1 MAKANSNRYLRDS
14 RTPLLRFSGFYFMSF
29 LFFLFLLVGTPC
41 FGNTI
46 TEAETVRLRSEMK
59 MLAKRDAW
67 TGVDRAFRAA
77 DAIQPNLT
85 FDDYLLGAFAAQALG
100 DVHTTRQRL
109 LTAHTLQEDKTVLD
123 WLWNIDT
130 EYVFVHL
137 ASKSTDTLIFL
148 DSAFHPQTRTILE
161 FAQGTLGEEGIFEG
175 YLPSGTYTLGD
186 FTFDVDHESGPI
198 RIDTRLDR
206 KTHSPRRLT
215 SR

>member
-1 MAKANSNRYLRDS
+1 MTL
-14 RTPLLRFSGFYFMSF
+14 
-29 LFFLFLLVGTPC
+29 LFFLLLFTGAPC
-41 FGNTI
+41 FGNTVS
-46 TEAETVRLRSEMK
+46 EAETIRLRSEMK

-77 DAIQPNLT
+77 HALQPKLT

-100 DVHTTRQRL
+100 DMHTTRQRL
-109 LTAHTLQEDKTVLD
+109 MSAHALQEDKTVLD

-130 EYVFVHL
+130 EYVFVRL
-137 ASKSTDTLIFL
+137 ASKENDALIFME
-148 DSAFHPQTRTILE
+148 SAFHPQTRTILE
-161 FAQGTLGEEGIFEG
+161 FAQGTLHNTGVFEG

-206 KTHSPRRLT
+206 KKHSPRRLT
-215 SR
+215 LR